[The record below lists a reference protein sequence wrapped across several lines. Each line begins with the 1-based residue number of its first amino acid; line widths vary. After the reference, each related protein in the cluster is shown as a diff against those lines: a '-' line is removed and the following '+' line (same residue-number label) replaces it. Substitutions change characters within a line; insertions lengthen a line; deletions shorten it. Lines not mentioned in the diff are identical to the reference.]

1 MSSMISTVNVQ
12 LPERTFRRLQR
23 AAEITHRLVEEVL
36 ASTVEAAL
44 PSFSHVPELLASDLA
59 AMDMFN
65 DDALWAAAES
75 ALSRA
80 QQRRLNQLAHAG
92 GQRSL
97 TSAEAAELTQLID
110 LRDQAV
116 LRRARALSL
125 LAYRGYEVPVQSSAA
140 KMIHDGAEDF

>member
-1 MSSMISTVNVQ
+1 MSSMMTTVNVQ

-23 AAEITHRLVEEVL
+23 AAEVTHRSVEDVL

-44 PSFSHVPELLASDLA
+44 PAFSHVPEPLATDLA
-59 AMDMFN
+59 AMVMFN

-80 QQRRLNQLAHAG
+80 QQRRLNQLTHAG

-97 TSAEAAELTQLID
+97 TSAEAAELAQLID

-125 LAYRGYEVPVQSSAA
+125 LAYRGYEVLAQSSTA
-140 KMIHDGAEDF
+140 KTIHDDAEDF

>member
-1 MSSMISTVNVQ
+1 MSSMMTTVNVQ
-12 LPERTFRRLQR
+12 LSEQTFRRLQR
-23 AAEITHRLVEEVL
+23 AAEVTHRSVEDVL
-36 ASTVEAAL
+36 ASTVEVAL
-44 PSFSHVPELLASDLA
+44 PSFANVPEPLASDLA
-59 AMDMFN
+59 AMDMFS

-92 GQRSL
+92 GLRAL
-97 TSAEAAELTQLID
+97 TPAESAELAQLID

-125 LAYRGYEVPVQSSAA
+125 FSLSWLRRVTADCGLKS
-140 KMIHDGAEDF
+140 